1 MAAGPELLVAVSSLA
16 GSGFRA
22 LHHECPPSLSAL
34 ALSLSLSLSVFS
46 LPQPFWLKP
55 FWLKSETILAR
66 VADIVTLSGCLVGV
80 QVRMAPKP
88 TIGGLQKAL
97 KELGDQFAAFHT
109 KGGGAGQRR
118 GEGCPKWDRKHCNR
132 GLDNYRDRTTCYRC
146 KRERNATVIPKG
158 APEYSGERTER
169 AASVRARRQ
178 APAPPPT
185 QRFTD
190 VDVGEEEDPIATELV
205 AAKSYA
211 EWARKQKAGPARD
224 KVLAVAQKR
233 FAEAELADKRRK
245 PPAERLQSALPRVN
259 HWDRE
264 WDAVSKER
272 EASLAVLEARDAD
285 LANTGVMREEAR
297 QELETA

>member
-1 MAAGPELLVAVSSLA
+1 ML
-16 GSGFRA
+16 
-22 LHHECPPSLSAL
+22 PS
-34 ALSLSLSLSVFS
+34 
-46 LPQPFWLKP
+46 
-55 FWLKSETILAR
+55 
-66 VADIVTLSGCLVGV
+66 
-80 QVRMAPKP
+80 
-88 TIGGLQKAL
+88 
-97 KELGDQFAAFHT
+97 
-109 KGGGAGQRR
+109 RR
-118 GEGCPKWDRKHCNR
+118 GEAWRGSAAVKGVPSGTGKHCDR
-132 GLDNYRDRTTCYRC
+132 GLDNYGDRTRCYRC

-158 APEYSGERTER
+158 ASEHSGVRAER

-178 APAPPPT
+178 APVPPPT
-185 QRFTD
+185 QGFTD
-190 VDVGEEEDPIATELV
+190 ADVGEEEDPIATELV